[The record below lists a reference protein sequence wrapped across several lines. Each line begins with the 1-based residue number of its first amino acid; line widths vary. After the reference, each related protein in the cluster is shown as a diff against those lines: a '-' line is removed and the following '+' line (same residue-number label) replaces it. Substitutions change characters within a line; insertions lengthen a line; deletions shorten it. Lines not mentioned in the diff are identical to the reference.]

1 MTPSF
6 RNCCN
11 YGNSEKSKWI
21 LVVAIVAI
29 MAILKH
35 AQFMVTSIV
44 AITAILKIIL
54 LTPYAHNCC
63 NYGTFE
69 KSKWILVVAIV
80 AIMAILK
87 KKKKGTVHGDSNYC
101 YYDNYGNNIVDSWS
115 SQLLQ
120 LWQFWKKKK
129 KPS

>member
-1 MTPSF
+1 MTPSD

-11 YGNSEKSKWI
+11 YGNSGKKKWI

-35 AQFMVTSIV
+35 AQFMVTAIV
-44 AITAILKIIL
+44 AIMAILKIIL

-63 NYGTFE
+63 NYGNSDKT
-69 KSKWILVVAIV
+69 KWVLVVAIV

-87 KKKKGTVHGDSNYC
+87 HA
-101 YYDNYGNNIVDSWS
+101 
-115 SQLLQ
+115 
-120 LWQFWKKKK
+120 
-129 KPS
+129 